1 LSTYFWIDVCA
12 VLPIPQVLCYLAD

>member
-12 VLPIPQVLCYLAD
+12 ILPIPQVLCYFVD

>member
-12 VLPIPQVLCYLAD
+12 ILPIPQVLCYLAD